1 MDADKFIQEATDPNA
16 WLKKALSLRE
26 SADAV
31 WGLFGQKFVHGEFEN
46 AYPICHT
53 SQFLYGLAVEC
64 LLKGLIIKQAPG
76 SISISAFIDGNGD
89 LVDAEIK
96 KIGEKVR
103 DTHNLEKLA
112 EAAGLFDEGEN
123 ETIRELL
130 AYTTH
135 CIKWRGRYPIP
146 LQAQADFIPR
156 GKLHYKEFGHY
167 FRDIMDPFLENLF
180 NKFKS

>member
-1 MDADKFIQEATDPNA
+1 MNADEFIREATDPNA
-16 WLKKALSLRE
+16 WMQKALSLRE

-31 WGLFGQKFVHGEFEN
+31 WGLFGDKFVHAEFKN
-46 AYPICHT
+46 AYPICLT

-64 LLKGLIIKQAPG
+64 LLKGLIIKQDPG
-76 SISISAFIDGNGD
+76 SISISASIDGNGD

-96 KIGEKVR
+96 RIGEKVR

-112 EAAGLFDEGEN
+112 EAAGLFKENDN

-130 AYTTH
+130 AYMSH

-146 LQAQADFIPR
+146 LQAQADFVPR
-156 GKLHYKEFGHY
+156 GKLHYKEFGHF
-167 FRDIMDPFLENLF
+167 FRDITDPFLDSLIERLR
-180 NKFKS
+180 S